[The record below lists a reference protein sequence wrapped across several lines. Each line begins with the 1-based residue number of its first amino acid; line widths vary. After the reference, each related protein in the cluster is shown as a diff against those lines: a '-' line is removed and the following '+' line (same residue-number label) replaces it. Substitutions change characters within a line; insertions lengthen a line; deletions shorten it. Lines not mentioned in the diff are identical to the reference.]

1 MGTWTCT
8 LLKSENT
15 GLELLVQ
22 TYLECFEAF
31 WGGFKMICKQC
42 IYGYFETKVG
52 DIAFCFPGGS
62 DGKEFACTV
71 GDLGSIP
78 GLGGHGTPLQS
89 SCLENPT
96 DRRAWRATVHGVAES
111 DTTER
116 LSTALSLNNRRKVS
130 FPSSPLTTPEPVISM
145 AGVSQPGVPLLKDP
159 PRGEANPQALSLV
172 LPSQAQP
179 VCPHSTLNS

>member
-1 MGTWTCT
+1 M
-8 LLKSENT
+8 
-15 GLELLVQ
+15 
-22 TYLECFEAF
+22 
-31 WGGFKMICKQC
+31 
-42 IYGYFETKVG
+42 
-52 DIAFCFPGGS
+52 
-62 DGKEFACTV
+62 
-71 GDLGSIP
+71 
-78 GLGGHGTPLQS
+78 
-89 SCLENPT
+89 
-96 DRRAWRATVHGVAES
+96 DRGAWRATVHGVAES

-179 VCPHSTLNS
+179 VCPHSPLDS